1 MRLSVLRK
9 IAGLGLASV
18 LLLTAAAC
26 RKRAAIEIAPEIAS
40 SDEALFKLGEESI
53 KKDEEKGMLFLR
65 QLMDSFPKSFYAQ
78 RAKLLIADAYF
89 KKADEGNLILAASE
103 YREFINLYP
112 FSPSAAYCQYQI
124 GMTFYKKVLKPG
136 RDQTKTVSALAEFK
150 KAVAA
155 YPTSEQAKTAQ
166 EKIKDCEERLAEHQY
181 LIGSQYLNSHAY
193 KAATSRL
200 ADILTAY
207 PNFSGM
213 ERVYFSLGDAYF
225 RGGKLPEAVPYFT
238 KLVSDYPRSPLV
250 PKAQERLKE
259 IEAAPKAK
267 PPVAKPPTVAK

>member
-1 MRLSVLRK
+1 MRLSALRR
-9 IAGLGLASV
+9 IAGPGLALA
-18 LLLTAAAC
+18 LLLTVAAC
-26 RKRAAIEIAPEIAS
+26 GKKAPVEIAPEIAS
-40 SDEALFKLGEESI
+40 SDEALFKLGEEAI

-124 GMTFYKKVLKPG
+124 GMTFYKKTLKPG
-136 RDQTKTVSALAEFK
+136 RDQTKTAQALAELK
-150 KAVAA
+150 KTVST
-155 YPTSEQAKTAQ
+155 YPTSEQAKAAQ
-166 EKIKDCEERLAEHQY
+166 EKIKDCEERLAEHQF
-181 LIGSQYLNSHAY
+181 LIGSQYLGSRAY

-200 ADILTAY
+200 AEILTAY

-213 ERVYFSLGDAYF
+213 DRVYFSLGDAYF
-225 RGGKLPEAVPYFT
+225 LGQKNAEAVPYFT

-250 PKAQERLKE
+250 RKAQERLKE

-267 PPVAKPPTVAK
+267 PPVAK

>member
-1 MRLSVLRK
+1 MRFSVSRNFT
-9 IAGLGLASV
+9 GLGLVLA
-18 LLLTAAAC
+18 LLLSAAAC
-26 RKRAAIEIAPEIAS
+26 GKKAQIEIAPEIAS
-40 SDEALFKLGEESI
+40 SDEALFKLGEEAI

-124 GMTFYKKVLKPG
+124 GMTFFKKVLKPG
-136 RDQTKTVSALAEFK
+136 RDQSKTTQALAEFK
-150 KAVAA
+150 KTVAT
-155 YPTSEQAKTAQ
+155 YPTSDQAKTAQ
-166 EKIKDCEERLAEHQY
+166 EKIKDCEERLAEHQF
-181 LIGSQYLNSHAY
+181 LIGSQYLGSRAY

-200 ADILTAY
+200 AEILTVY

-213 ERVYFSLGDAYF
+213 DRVYFALGEAYF
-225 RGGKLPEAVPYFT
+225 LGQKTAEAVPYFT
-238 KLVSDYPRSPLV
+238 KLVSDYAKSELAG
-250 PKAQERLKE
+250 KAQERLKE
-259 IEAAPKAK
+259 IEAMPKAK
-267 PPVAKPPTVAK
+267 PPVAKPPAVK

>member
-1 MRLSVLRK
+1 MRLSTLRM
-9 IAGLGLASV
+9 ITGLGLAAV
-18 LLLTAAAC
+18 LLLAAPAC
-26 RKRAAIEIAPEIAS
+26 RKKAAIEIAPEIAS

-53 KKDEEKGMLFLR
+53 KKDQEKGMLFLR

-89 KKADEGNLILAASE
+89 KEGDEGNLILAASE

-136 RDQTKTVSALAEFK
+136 RDQTKTMSALAEFK
-150 KAVAA
+150 KTAA
-155 YPTSEQAKTAQ
+155 TYPTSEQAKTAQ

-181 LIGSQYLNSHAY
+181 LIGTQYLGSHAY
-193 KAATSRL
+193 KAASSRL
-200 ADILTAY
+200 SEILTAY

-213 ERVYFSLGDAYF
+213 DRVYFSLGEAYF
-225 RGGKLPEAVPYFT
+225 RGGRQPEAVPYFT
-238 KLVSDYPRSPLV
+238 KLVSDYPKSPLLS
-250 PKAQERLKE
+250 KAQDRLKE
-259 IEAAPKAK
+259 IESMPKPK
-267 PPVAKPPTVAK
+267 PPVAKPPAVAK

>member
-1 MRLSVLRK
+1 MRLSPFK
-9 IAGLGLASV
+9 TIAGLGLVLAV
-18 LLLTAAAC
+18 LLSAAAC
-26 RKRAAIEIAPEIAS
+26 RKKAEIEIAPEIAS
-40 SDEALFKLGEESI
+40 SDEALFKLGEESM

-89 KKADEGNLILAASE
+89 RKADEGNLILAASE

-124 GMTFYKKVLKPG
+124 GMTSFKKALKPG
-136 RDQTKTVSALAEFK
+136 RDQSKTAAALAEFK
-150 KAVAA
+150 KTVST

-166 EKIKDCEERLAEHQY
+166 EKIKDCEERLAEHQF
-181 LIGSQYLNSHAY
+181 LIGSQYLGSHAF

-200 ADILTAY
+200 AEILTIY

-213 ERVYFSLGDAYF
+213 DRVYSALGEAYF
-225 RGGKLPEAVPYFT
+225 QGGKSAEAVPYFT
-238 KLVSDYPRSPLV
+238 KLVSDYAKSPLAG
-250 PKAQERLKE
+250 KAQERLKE
-259 IEAAPKAK
+259 IDAAAKAKPPAAK
-267 PPVAKPPTVAK
+267 PPVAK